1 MALSNS
7 LHKILF
13 YKVSDHDTKHLKDKE
28 LASIVLQSISHPL
41 RMTIMEKLGNQ
52 PESFSVVMSQCGLEP
67 RHSSGLFNYH
77 LTELINCEVVQKD
90 GEVYRLTD
98 FGFSILGALKKVEL
112 ECSSFLMKKEVMIV
126 SKEVKDMKEVEI
138 TKPAGEQ
145 LSAYDFFTTKPG
157 NYAIY
162 RIKDGYMALDCKVEA
177 VLQHTQKDAILMTIT
192 SIGDP
197 SSQFCD
203 SSIHYRVHQGKIVY
217 DMGCPIGNQGW
228 FWLLLSLP
236 LAFRDGDTWQLDQK
250 QYRISWIGDMKIGTK
265 TYADC
270 VKIHVDNTKEEEVP
284 FIRGDGVIYLS
295 KGIGMIK
302 YVFSR
307 SSFGGDFS
315 AEIVE
320 HGLLERRNISGRLMI
335 VGETPAVGYRV
346 GVTGCGREGS
356 IAVNTDSQGRF
367 SIDVF
372 GHTIVLRYGSLQTKD
387 DFTFIVDEMVHKI
400 ENVTGNIANLV
411 IKFHEGKNEGVSYQ

>member
-1 MALSNS
+1 
-7 LHKILF
+7 
-13 YKVSDHDTKHLKDKE
+13 LKDKE
-28 LASIVLQSISHPL
+28 LASIVLQGISHPL
-41 RMTIMEKLGNQ
+41 RMTIMEKLGAQ
-52 PESFSVVMSQCGLEP
+52 SESFSGVMSLCGLEP

-98 FGFSILGALKKVEL
+98 FGFSILNALKKVEL
-112 ECSSFLMKKEVMIV
+112 ECSSFLMKKEVMIA

-138 TKPAGEQ
+138 TKPVEQQ
-145 LSAYDFFTTKPG
+145 LSVYDFLPNKPG
-157 NYAIY
+157 HYTIY
-162 RIKDGYMALDCKVEA
+162 RIKDGYMAFDSKVEA
-177 VLQHTQKDAILMTIT
+177 VLQHSQEDAFLLTIT

-197 SSQFCD
+197 SSQFYD

-250 QYRISWIGDMKIGTK
+250 QYIIRWIGDLKIGTK
-265 TYADC
+265 TYEDC
-270 VKIHVDNTKEEEVP
+270 YKIHVDNTKEEEVP
-284 FIRGDGVIYLS
+284 FIKGEGEIYLS
-295 KGIGMIK
+295 KGIGMVK
-302 YVFSR
+302 YEFSR

-320 HGLLERRNISGRLMI
+320 HGLLERRTISGRLMI

-346 GVTGCGREGS
+346 GVTGCGREGD
-356 IAVNTDSQGRF
+356 IAANTDSQGRF

-372 GHTIVLRYGSLQTKD
+372 GHTVVLRYGSLQTKD
-387 DFTFIVDEMVHKI
+387 DFSFIADEMVHKI
-400 ENVTGNIANLV
+400 ENITGNMTNLV
-411 IKFHEGKNEGVSYQ
+411 IKFHEGQNEGFPISENR